1 MTPAAIQVLAAGFA
15 SKFDEIGPYVG
26 FASLVAVAAMGVL
39 VLTQGRE
46 LQRLREWAGTAPE
59 RLEELERQLAT
70 GELVGRQQPPLAARP
85 AQPQVARPGQQP
97 QVARPAGAGAPGA
110 VPAAAAAAAGVQA
123 PPPPPGTAAGA
134 PTQVAMGASVTPPAP
149 PAGGAPP
156 RPTPPRPTPP
166 GTNGAGGP
174 GGPRSTPLS
183 QPRPATVVGAAST
196 ARERG
201 ETPRRSVLGMVA
213 VAGVS
218 LVVLVALLFALG
230 VIGGDGETQVDR
242 TNESDAK
249 AQQEQRQVPAYSA
262 SGTKVVVLNGSGAE
276 GLGGGVT
283 ERLEN
288 ARFDTGTAATYTE
301 NGSPVPQTTT
311 TVAYTSGNRE
321 AALAIAKR
329 LQLRTST
336 VRAMNA
342 TIRSAAEGSPD
353 VVVVLGA
360 DFARSPLGTRLRP
373 ESDTSVPNGQ
383 QLPNSQTNDAG
394 PANGGASSTGGATG
408 TSGTSG
414 TTGGGTGT
422 GTGTGIPGQ

>member
-70 GELVGRQQPPLAARP
+70 GELVGRQQPPLAARA
-85 AQPQVARPGQQP
+85 AQPQVARPGQP
-97 QVARPAGAGAPGA
+97 QVARAGAPGTPGA

-134 PTQVAMGASVTPPAP
+134 PTQVAMGASVTPPAA

-174 GGPRSTPLS
+174 GGSRATPLN

-201 ETPRRSVLGMVA
+201 ETPRRSVLGIIA

-218 LVVLVALLFALG
+218 IVVLVALLFALG
-230 VIGGDGETQVDR
+230 VIGGDGQTQVDR

-288 ARFDTGTAATYTE
+288 ARFDTGQAATYTE
-301 NGSPVPQTTT
+301 NGAQVPQTVS

-329 LQLRTST
+329 LQMRTST
-336 VRAMNA
+336 VRAMTA
-342 TIRSAAEGSPD
+342 TIRSAAEGTPD

-360 DFARSPLGTRLRP
+360 DFARSPLGIRLRP
-373 ESDTSVPNGQ
+373 ETDTSVPNGQ
-383 QLPNSQTNDAG
+383 QLPNSQTNDAA
-394 PANGGASSTGGATG
+394 PANGGTGSTGGASG
-408 TSGTSG
+408 ANGTSG
-414 TTGGGTGT
+414 TTGGVTGT
-422 GTGTGIPGQ
+422 GGGTGIPAQ